1 MSLKEQSA
9 KTGAWLF
16 RWRSYLPLVLIATII
31 PALQEFSYP
40 FGSHSY
46 DLIWEMFCFTIA
58 LFGLLIRCYT
68 IGYTPKGTSG
78 RNTKSQKADSLNT
91 TGIYSITRNP
101 LYLGNF
107 FMMLGVTMFL
117 RVWWVSVIYA
127 LAFWLY
133 YERIILAEESFL
145 KNKFGKVYEDYLRRT
160 PAFIPDFSQWQ
171 TPVLS
176 FSLKNVLKREHSG
189 FFGII
194 AAFTALEF
202 IGDYI
207 ETGTLVF
214 DPVWVSIFTFGLLT
228 YITLR
233 TLKKKTRSLHVEGR

>member
-9 KTGAWLF
+9 KTGEWLF
-16 RWRSYLPLVLIATII
+16 RWRSYLPLVLMATII
-31 PALQEFSYP
+31 PALQECSYP
-40 FGSHSY
+40 FGWHSY
-46 DLIWEMFCFTIA
+46 DLRWEMFCFTIS

-145 KNKFGKVYEDYLRRT
+145 KNNWPSV
-160 PAFIPDFSQWQ
+160 I
-171 TPVLS
+171 
-176 FSLKNVLKREHSG
+176 
-189 FFGII
+189 
-194 AAFTALEF
+194 
-202 IGDYI
+202 
-207 ETGTLVF
+207 
-214 DPVWVSIFTFGLLT
+214 
-228 YITLR
+228 
-233 TLKKKTRSLHVEGR
+233 